1 MFKIEVKADY
11 NDADYVYNTEEIDS
25 LNDVFLT
32 KNELFE
38 GSEELQWDEFLT
50 LLGEALRE
58 CAAVPNHH
66 RHNWSNDDDEENILT
81 NYTVR
86 RFAEKIGFTDK
97 NNEDDLENI
106 SEVIGD
112 LIPYGE
118 YGVHTVVSIRAI
130 PADRIIK
137 YL

>member
-1 MFKIEVKADY
+1 MFKIEIKADY

-25 LNDVFLT
+25 LNDVFLV

-38 GSEELQWDEFLT
+38 GSEELNWDEFLK
-50 LLGEALRE
+50 LLGEAFKE
-58 CAAVPNHH
+58 CAAVH
-66 RHNWSNDDDEENILT
+66 RCNWSNEDDEENKLT

-97 NNEDDLENI
+97 NNEADLVRV
-106 SEVIGD
+106 SGVIYD

-130 PADRIIK
+130 PVNQIIE
-137 YL
+137 YI